1 MAQADVHGHIRMLGR
16 GRQGPVLTVD
26 FRGGRVHKNYLD
38 LMGEFAGDWALYEL
52 VPFGLAGEEIPS
64 PVVTASLAKR
74 YCEEISAR
82 LNGPFCLTGYCEG
95 GPIAYAIACHL
106 QKLGHDVPLLVL
118 VDSRPSCSTGFT
130 TEYQGIVR
138 VLSGQEDL
146 PQAAAR
152 ALARAGQLLQPDP
165 DAALAELCRVLAELA
180 EPRLGADEHTASLY
194 RQLLQRYR
202 AWLAYLIAS
211 SNFEA
216 DREYTGEIHFFTS
229 MSIQDFQLDWLP
241 CDRVT
246 FRKFN
251 SPHGQLLGNPELR
264 SEFAELVRR
273 TGLRPVSPA

>member
-1 MAQADVHGHIRMLGR
+1 MAQADVHGHIRRLGN
-16 GRQGPVLTVD
+16 GRQGPILTVD

-38 LMGEFAGDWALYEL
+38 LMGDFAGDWALYEL

-64 PVVTASLAKR
+64 PVVTASLAEL
-74 YCEEISAR
+74 YCAEISAK
-82 LNGPFCLTGYCEG
+82 LNDPFCLTGYCEG
-95 GPIAYAIACHL
+95 GPISYAIASRL

-118 VDSRPSCSTGFT
+118 VDSRPSCATGFA
-130 TEYQGIVR
+130 TEYQNIVQ

-146 PQAAAR
+146 PQEAAR
-152 ALARAGQLLQPDP
+152 ALASAAPLLRSDP
-165 DAALAELCRVLAELA
+165 DTALAELCRVLAELA
-180 EPRLGADEHTASLY
+180 EPKLGADQYTASLY

-216 DREYTGEIHFFTS
+216 DPDYTGEIHLFSS

-241 CDRVT
+241 PDRVT
-246 FRKFN
+246 FREFD
-251 SPHGQLLGNPELR
+251 SPHGLLLGNSELR

-273 TGLRPVSPA
+273 TGLSTG